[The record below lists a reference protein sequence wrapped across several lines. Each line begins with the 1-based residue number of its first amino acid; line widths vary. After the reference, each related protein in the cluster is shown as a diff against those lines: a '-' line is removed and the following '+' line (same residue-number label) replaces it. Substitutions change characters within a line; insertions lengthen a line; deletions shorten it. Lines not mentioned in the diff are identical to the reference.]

1 MLSTMTGDMEFD
13 RHAERE
19 EMIAAQIAGRGLRSP
34 RLLGAIRS
42 VPREAFVPPELSP
55 YAYEDR
61 PLPIG
66 FGQTISQPYIVALM
80 ADALCL
86 MPSDRVLEIGT
97 GSGYGAAVLSRLASE
112 VYTVERIAE
121 LAAIASDRLRRL
133 GFGNVT
139 VRTGD
144 GALGWPEHAPYEA
157 ILVTAAGRR
166 VPQALLDQLVPEG
179 RLVMPVGSHSELQ
192 ELVRIVHTPGR
203 GFEREN
209 LGDVAFVPLVSEHA

>member
-1 MLSTMTGDMEFD
+1 MTGEMELD
-13 RHAERE
+13 RYPERE

-34 RLLGAIRS
+34 RLLEAIRS
-42 VPREAFVPPELSP
+42 VPREAFVPPELSL
-55 YAYEDR
+55 YAYEDH

-80 ADALCL
+80 ADALYL
-86 MPSDRVLEIGT
+86 EPSDRVLEIGT

-121 LAAIASDRLRRL
+121 LAASASDRLRRL

-144 GALGWPEHAPYEA
+144 GALGWPEHAPYDA
-157 ILVTAAGRR
+157 ILVTAAARR
-166 VPQALLDQLVPEG
+166 VPRALLDQLVPEG

-192 ELVRIVHTPGR
+192 ELVRIVHTSEK